1 MDRVMETQVFEKIIW
16 ISNLLDLY
24 PQTASLF
31 IDLRVNCIGCSLNR
45 FCTISD
51 LCEYYDLDH
60 ASVWEQIIEVID

>member
-1 MDRVMETQVFEKIIW
+1 MDTQDFEKIIR
-16 ISNLLDLY
+16 ISNLLDFY
-24 PQTASLF
+24 PQTARLL

-60 ASVWEQIIEVID
+60 ASVWEQIIKVIE